1 MLYLILSYCINILII
16 SSFYLFAYLLHI
28 YKGTWSSC
36 VHVCSFVV
44 GSGSESPKAPGKLTI
59 LVFLWSPYPLGA
71 YNHFSHSSTRLLKLL
86 AIFGC
91 ESLHLFLLAAGCRLS
106 GDSYSRLLSARN
118 RALVIVS
125 EIGSCSGDGSQF
137 GAVIGWAFP
146 PFLLYLCP

>member
-1 MLYLILSYCINILII
+1 M
-16 SSFYLFAYLLHI
+16 FAYLLHI

-125 EIGSCSGDGSQF
+125 EIGSCSGDGLAHWPAETTPTSGKRACF
-137 GAVIGWAFP
+137 IGSRLGAGLESGALHP
-146 PFLLYLCP
+146 